1 MISSLDLLAP
11 QSKIFI
17 DTNIFLYGAMD
28 YSKYRATCRA
38 FLQNIESGVYL
49 AATSALVLNEIVHK
63 LILAETTK
71 TYRLRS
77 ESEAKKLIE
86 DKPETISSLT
96 RVWKT
101 YAVIRAYPLVIYSI
115 DEATMDMA
123 ADLSNKYG
131 LFISDASH
139 LAVMKM
145 NGISNIATNDNDYQL
160 AEDICIYKP

>member
-1 MISSLDLLAP
+1 
-11 QSKIFI
+11 
-17 DTNIFLYGAMD
+17 MD
-28 YSKYRATCRA
+28 YSKYRAACRA
-38 FLQNIESGVYL
+38 FLQNIESGTYF

-71 TYRLRS
+71 AYRLRS

-115 DEATMDMA
+115 DEATMDLA
-123 ADLSNKYG
+123 ADLSSRYG
-131 LFISDASH
+131 LFISDATH

-145 NGISNIATNDNDYQL
+145 NCISNIATNDNDFQL

>member
-11 QSKIFI
+11 QSNIFI
-17 DTNIFLYGAMD
+17 DANIFLYGAMD
-28 YSKYRATCRA
+28 YTKYRATCRT
-38 FLQNIESGVYL
+38 FLQNIESGAYF

-115 DEATMDMA
+115 DKATMDMA
-123 ADLSNKYG
+123 ADLSSRYG

-145 NGISNIATNDNDYQL
+145 NGISNIVTNDNDFQL
-160 AEDICIYKP
+160 AEDISIYKP

>member
-1 MISSLDLLAP
+1 M
-11 QSKIFI
+11 
-17 DTNIFLYGAMD
+17 YGALD
-28 YSKYRATCRA
+28 YTKYRATCRA
-38 FLQNIESGVYL
+38 FLQNIESGTYF

-71 TYRLRS
+71 TYHLRS
-77 ESEAKKLIE
+77 ENESKKLIE

-115 DEATMDMA
+115 DKATMDMA
-123 ADLSNKYG
+123 TDLSSRYG
-131 LFISDASH
+131 LFISDATH

-145 NGISNIATNDNDYQL
+145 NGISNIATNDNDFQRID
-160 AEDICIYKP
+160 DINIYKP

>member
-1 MISSLDLLAP
+1 MISSLDSLAP

-17 DTNIFLYGAMD
+17 DANIFLYGALD
-28 YSKYRATCRA
+28 YTKYRATCRT
-38 FLQNIESGVYL
+38 FLQNIESGAYF
-49 AATSALVLNEIVHK
+49 AATSTLVLNEIVHK

-86 DKPETISSLT
+86 DKSETISSLT

-115 DEATMDMA
+115 DKATMDMA
-123 ADLSNKYG
+123 ADLSSRYG

-139 LAVMKM
+139 LAVMKI
-145 NGISNIATNDNDYQL
+145 NGISNIVTNDNDFQL
-160 AEDICIYKP
+160 VEDISIYKP

>member
-1 MISSLDLLAP
+1 MISPLDLLLP
-11 QSKIFI
+11 QSRIFI
-17 DTNIFLYGAMD
+17 DANIFLYGALD
-28 YSKYRATCRA
+28 YTKYRAACRA
-38 FLQNIESGVYL
+38 FLQNVESGTYF
-49 AATSALVLNEIVHK
+49 AATSALVLNEVVHK

-115 DEATMDMA
+115 DKATMDMA
-123 ADLSNKYG
+123 ADLSSRYG

-145 NGISNIATNDNDYQL
+145 NGISNIVTNDNDFQL
-160 AEDICIYKP
+160 AEDISIYKP

>member
-1 MISSLDLLAP
+1 MISSLDSLAP
-11 QSKIFI
+11 KSKIFI
-17 DTNIFLYGAMD
+17 DANIFLYGAMD
-28 YSKYRATCRA
+28 YTRYRAACRA
-38 FLQNIESGVYL
+38 FLQNIESGTYF

-63 LILAETTK
+63 LILAETAK

-115 DEATMDMA
+115 DMATMDMA
-123 ADLSNKYG
+123 ANLSSRYG

-145 NGISNIATNDNDYQL
+145 NGISNIVTNDNDFQL
-160 AEDICIYKP
+160 AEDISIYKP

>member
-1 MISSLDLLAP
+1 
-11 QSKIFI
+11 
-17 DTNIFLYGAMD
+17 MD

-38 FLQNIESGVYL
+38 FLQNIESGAYL
-49 AATSALVLNEIVHK
+49 AATSSLVLNEIVHK

-145 NGISNIATNDNDYQL
+145 NGISNIATNDNDFQL

>member
-1 MISSLDLLAP
+1 MISSLDSLAP
-11 QSKIFI
+11 QSQIFI
-17 DTNIFLYGAMD
+17 DTNIFLYGALD
-28 YSKYRATCRA
+28 YTKYRATCRA
-38 FLQNIESGVYL
+38 FLQNIESGTYF
-49 AATSALVLNEIVHK
+49 AATSALVLNEIIHK

-71 TYRLRS
+71 TYHLRS

-101 YAVIRAYPLVIYSI
+101 YAVIRAYPLVIHSI
-115 DEATMDMA
+115 DKATMDMA
-123 ADLSNKYG
+123 TDLSSRYG

-145 NGISNIATNDNDYQL
+145 NGISNIATNDNDFQL
-160 AEDICIYKP
+160 AEDISIYKP

>member
-1 MISSLDLLAP
+1 VISPLDLLLP
-11 QSKIFI
+11 QSRIFI
-17 DTNIFLYGAMD
+17 DANIFLYGALD
-28 YSKYRATCRA
+28 YTKYRAACRA
-38 FLQNIESGVYL
+38 FLQNVESGTYF
-49 AATSALVLNEIVHK
+49 AATSALVLNEVVHK

-115 DEATMDMA
+115 DKATMDMA
-123 ADLSNKYG
+123 ADLSSRYG

-145 NGISNIATNDNDYQL
+145 NGISNIVTNDNDFQL
-160 AEDICIYKP
+160 AEDISIYKP

>member
-1 MISSLDLLAP
+1 MISSLDSLAP
-11 QSKIFI
+11 KSKIFI
-17 DTNIFLYGAMD
+17 DANIFLYGAMD
-28 YSKYRATCRA
+28 YTRYRAACRA
-38 FLQNIESGVYL
+38 FLQNIESGTYF

-86 DKPETISSLT
+86 DKPGTISSLT

-115 DEATMDMA
+115 DMATMDMA
-123 ADLSNKYG
+123 ANLSSRYG
-131 LFISDASH
+131 SSYQMH
-139 LAVMKM
+139 LTWP
-145 NGISNIATNDNDYQL
+145 S
-160 AEDICIYKP
+160 

>member
-1 MISSLDLLAP
+1 MISSLDLLVP

-17 DTNIFLYGAMD
+17 DANIFLYGAMD
-28 YSKYRATCRA
+28 YTKYRATCRA
-38 FLQNIESGVYL
+38 FLQNIESGTYF
-49 AATSALVLNEIVHK
+49 AATSALVLNEVIHK

-115 DEATMDMA
+115 DKAIMDMA
-123 ADLSNKYG
+123 ADLSSRYG

-145 NGISNIATNDNDYQL
+145 NGISNIATNDNDFQL
-160 AEDICIYKP
+160 VEDISIYKP

>member
-1 MISSLDLLAP
+1 VISSLDSLAP

-28 YSKYRATCRA
+28 YTKYRATCRT
-38 FLQNIESGVYL
+38 FLQNIESGTYL

-63 LILAETTK
+63 LILAETAK

-77 ESEAKKLIE
+77 ESEAKTLIE

-96 RVWKT
+96 GVWKT
-101 YAVIRAYPLVIYSI
+101 YAVIRDYPLVVYSI
-115 DEATMDMA
+115 DKATMDMA
-123 ADLSNKYG
+123 ADLSRRYG

-145 NGISNIATNDNDYQL
+145 NGISNIATNDNDFQQ

>member
-1 MISSLDLLAP
+1 LA
-11 QSKIFI
+11 
-17 DTNIFLYGAMD
+17 DT
-28 YSKYRATCRA
+28 
-38 FLQNIESGVYL
+38 
-49 AATSALVLNEIVHK
+49 HK

-123 ADLSNKYG
+123 ADLSSKYG

-145 NGISNIATNDNDYQL
+145 NGISNIATNDNDFQL
-160 AEDICIYKP
+160 AENICIYKP

>member
-1 MISSLDLLAP
+1 MISSLDSLAP
-11 QSKIFI
+11 KSKIFI
-17 DTNIFLYGAMD
+17 DANIFLYGAMD
-28 YSKYRATCRA
+28 YTRYRAACRA
-38 FLQNIESGVYL
+38 FLQNIESGTYF

-86 DKPETISSLT
+86 DKPGTISSLT

-115 DEATMDMA
+115 DKATMDMA
-123 ADLSNKYG
+123 ADLSSRYG

-139 LAVMKM
+139 LAVMKI
-145 NGISNIATNDNDYQL
+145 NGIPISPLMTTIFS
-160 AEDICIYKP
+160 

>member
-1 MISSLDLLAP
+1 MISSLDLLEP
-11 QSKIFI
+11 QSNIFI

-28 YSKYRATCRA
+28 YSKYRAACRA
-38 FLQNIESGVYL
+38 FLQNIESGTYL

-77 ESEAKKLIE
+77 EGEAKKLIE

-96 RVWKT
+96 KVWKT
-101 YAVIRAYPLVIYSI
+101 YAIIRAYPLVIYSI
-115 DEATMDMA
+115 DAAIMDMA
-123 ADLSNKYG
+123 ADLSSRYG

-139 LAVMKM
+139 LAVMKK
-145 NGISNIATNDNDYQL
+145 NGISNIATNDNDFQL
-160 AEDICIYKP
+160 AENICIYRP

>member
-1 MISSLDLLAP
+1 MISSLDLLVP

-17 DTNIFLYGAMD
+17 DANIFLYGAMD
-28 YSKYRATCRA
+28 YTKYRATCRA
-38 FLQNIESGVYL
+38 FLQNIESGTYF

-115 DEATMDMA
+115 DKAIMDMA
-123 ADLSNKYG
+123 ADLSSRYG

-145 NGISNIATNDNDYQL
+145 NGISNIATNDNDFQL
-160 AEDICIYKP
+160 VEDISIYKP

>member
-1 MISSLDLLAP
+1 VINSLDLLAP

-28 YSKYRATCRA
+28 YTKYRATCRT
-38 FLQNIESGVYL
+38 FLQNIEYGTYF

-96 RVWKT
+96 MVWKT

-115 DEATMDMA
+115 DEATMDLA
-123 ADLSNKYG
+123 ADISSRYG

-145 NGISNIATNDNDYQL
+145 NGISNIVTNDNDFQL
-160 AEDICIYKP
+160 AKDISIYKP

>member
-1 MISSLDLLAP
+1 MISSLDSLAP

-17 DTNIFLYGAMD
+17 DTNIFLYGALD
-28 YSKYRATCRA
+28 YTKYRATCRA
-38 FLQNIESGVYL
+38 FLQNIESGTYF

-115 DEATMDMA
+115 DETTMDLA
-123 ADLSNKYG
+123 ADLSSRYG

-145 NGISNIATNDNDYQL
+145 NGISNIVTNDNDFQL
-160 AEDICIYKP
+160 VEDISIYKP

>member
-1 MISSLDLLAP
+1 MEY
-11 QSKIFI
+11 
-17 DTNIFLYGAMD
+17 T
-28 YSKYRATCRA
+28 KYRATCRA
-38 FLQNIESGVYL
+38 FLQNVESGTYF

-71 TYRLRS
+71 TYHLRS

-101 YAVIRAYPLVIYSI
+101 YAVIRAYPLVIHSI
-115 DEATMDMA
+115 DKATMDMA
-123 ADLSNKYG
+123 TDLSSKYG
-131 LFISDASH
+131 LFISDACH

-145 NGISNIATNDNDYQL
+145 NGISNIATNDTDFQRIDDLN
-160 AEDICIYKP
+160 IYKP

>member
-28 YSKYRATCRA
+28 YTKYRATCRA
-38 FLQNIESGVYL
+38 FLQNIESGTYF
-49 AATSALVLNEIVHK
+49 AATSVQVLNEIVHK
-63 LILAETTK
+63 LILAETTR
-71 TYRLRS
+71 TYRLHS

-101 YAVIRAYPLVIYSI
+101 YALIRAYPLVIYSI
-115 DEATMDMA
+115 DEATMDLA
-123 ADLSNKYG
+123 ADLSSKYG

-145 NGISNIATNDNDYQL
+145 NGISNIATNDNDFQL
-160 AEDICIYKP
+160 AEDISIYKP

>member
-1 MISSLDLLAP
+1 MISSLDSLAP
-11 QSKIFI
+11 KSKIFI
-17 DTNIFLYGAMD
+17 DANIFLYGAMD
-28 YSKYRATCRA
+28 YTRYRAACRA
-38 FLQNIESGVYL
+38 FLQNIESGTYF

-86 DKPETISSLT
+86 DKPGTISSLT

-115 DEATMDMA
+115 DMATMDMA
-123 ADLSNKYG
+123 ANLSSRYG

-145 NGISNIATNDNDYQL
+145 NGISNIVTNDNDFQL
-160 AEDICIYKP
+160 AEDISIYKP

>member
-1 MISSLDLLAP
+1 MQTYFCMAPWTIQNTELHVARSCKMLSQAPILQQLLP
-11 QSKIFI
+11 WFYI
-17 DTNIFLYGAMD
+17 
-28 YSKYRATCRA
+28 
-38 FLQNIESGVYL
+38 
-49 AATSALVLNEIVHK
+49 NEVVHK

-115 DEATMDMA
+115 DKATMDMA
-123 ADLSNKYG
+123 ADLSSRYG

-145 NGISNIATNDNDYQL
+145 NGISNIVTNDNDFQL
-160 AEDICIYKP
+160 AEDISIYKP